1 MPRETTEHPA
11 ASCSAARRWGWEET
25 PGVGARAISISRDGF
40 QALHPGTQRGAVS
53 GCWEGAGGTSAWKM
67 GCCWLRA
74 GTRIAS
80 QVCAAFALLE
90 AWALKWEVLI
100 CCPGGHTRRNVM
112 GPDTMKCS
120 WLFFPSRHR
129 CEVLV
134 QCSGRRWGV
143 CVAAQSPIPYG
154 SSFLLYLHHFCSSSL
169 KRVTEQNENK
179 TTYKLNC
186 DFI

>member
-1 MPRETTEHPA
+1 MA
-11 ASCSAARRWGWEET
+11 
-25 PGVGARAISISRDGF
+25 
-40 QALHPGTQRGAVS
+40 
-53 GCWEGAGGTSAWKM
+53 SAWKM

-74 GTRIAS
+74 GTH
-80 QVCAAFALLE
+80 VAAFTLLE

-169 KRVTEQNENK
+169 KRVTEQNKNK